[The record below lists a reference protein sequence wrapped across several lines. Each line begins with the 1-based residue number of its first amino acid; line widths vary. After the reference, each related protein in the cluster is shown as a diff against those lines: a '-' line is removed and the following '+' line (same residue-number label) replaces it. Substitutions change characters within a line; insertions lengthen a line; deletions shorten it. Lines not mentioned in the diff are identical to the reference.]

1 MNLQRM
7 VTSAVGTVIVISI
20 LLVPMHDV
28 EQTETYFTREPLTYE
43 ETFVRANQVRPFCF
57 PWFCDKIQVQYGI
70 KNTDNGVGV
79 FTVTFAFDN
88 GTDRG
93 TENVSVEVQAGAEM
107 TISQNSP
114 LRGISEYSVDV
125 TPPSKLVSHQRTVT
139 KRVNTLSQLSE
150 LRRVLR

>member
-1 MNLQRM
+1 MNLHGM
-7 VTSAVGTVIVISI
+7 VTSAVGTVIVFSI

-28 EQTETYFTREPLTYE
+28 EQTETFFTREPLTYE

-57 PWFCDKIQVQYGI
+57 PWFCDKTQVQYGI
-70 KNTDNGVGV
+70 KNTDNSVGE

-93 TENVSVEVQAGAEM
+93 TENVSVEVQAGAET

-114 LRGISEYSVDV
+114 HRGISEFSVDV
-125 TPPSKLVSHQRTVT
+125 TPPSKLVSQQRTVT
-139 KRVNTLSQLSE
+139 KRVNTLSELSG

>member
-1 MNLQRM
+1 M
-7 VTSAVGTVIVISI
+7 VMSAVGTVIVISI
-20 LLVPMHDV
+20 MLVPIHDI

-43 ETFVRANQVRPFCF
+43 ETFVRAKQVRPFCF
-57 PWFCDKIQVQYGI
+57 PWFCDKTQDQYGI
-70 KNTDNGVGV
+70 KNTDNGIGI

-93 TENVSVEVQAGAEM
+93 TENVSIEVQAGTEM

-139 KRVNTLSQLSE
+139 KRVNTLSQLSG
-150 LRRVLR
+150 LRRALR

>member
-1 MNLQRM
+1 MNLQGM
-7 VTSAVGTVIVISI
+7 VMSALGLVFVTSM

-43 ETFVRANQVRPFCF
+43 ETFVRANQIRPFCF
-57 PWFCDKIQVQYGI
+57 PWFCDKTQVQYGI
-70 KNTDNGVGV
+70 KNTDNSVGT

-93 TENVSVEVQAGAEM
+93 SENVSVEVQVGAEI
-107 TISQNSP
+107 TISKNSP
-114 LRGISEYSVDV
+114 LRGVSEYSIDV
-125 TPPSKLVSHQRTVT
+125 TPPSKLVSHQRIVT
-139 KRVNTLSQLSE
+139 KRVNTMSQLSG

>member
-7 VTSAVGTVIVISI
+7 VMSAVGTVIVISI
-20 LLVPMHDV
+20 LLFPIHHV
-28 EQTETYFTREPLTYE
+28 EQMETYFTREPLTYE
-43 ETFVRANQVRPFCF
+43 ETFVRASQVRPFCF
-57 PWFCDKIQVQYGI
+57 PWFCDKTQVQYGI

-93 TENVSVEVQAGAEM
+93 TENASVEVQSGAEM

-114 LRGISEYSVDV
+114 LSGISEYSVDV

-139 KRVNTLSQLSE
+139 KRVHTLSQLSE